1 MPNDKPLTS
10 VNAIEAYSI
19 PSELPML
26 VTSDVVIYPLMAAP
40 LLFGRRTR
48 SKSRASGN
56 RRRAQK

>member
-1 MPNDKPLTS
+1 MANDKPLTS

-40 LLFGRRTR
+40 LLLEDE
-48 SKSRASGN
+48 RAVIATLSHSAN
-56 RRRAQK
+56 